1 MRFTTVPWLQN
12 LSGLI
17 PKIQFK
23 VLDNR
28 LMEREEKMKK
38 KQLLPAA
45 IVAAVLAIG
54 AGVITADTLISSRI
68 ESRVYQ
74 QLPDAADVSVSIPL
88 RNIPSDLTSDSIK
101 LANIN
106 VGRSDG
112 GDAQFKPSLSIAAR
126 NIAKKQ
132 PNIVGSLEV
141 TATIPAATITQ
152 QAEFQDAKIVGNTLQ
167 IAVGSGGLGRALLIP
182 KFSKNQLYFELKS
195 VSLFGSEIP
204 ASSLPADVQEQ
215 IKSQSLR
222 ELSIPKG
229 MKVKSVSLSSKGLA
243 LKLYGNNIEFGNL
256 GTIFKE
262 S

>member
-1 MRFTTVPWLQN
+1 MTKKYR
-12 LSGLI
+12 LSIALGTAALIFGGGL
-17 PKIQFK
+17 
-23 VLDNR
+23 
-28 LMEREEKMKK
+28 
-38 KQLLPAA
+38 
-45 IVAAVLAIG
+45 
-54 AGVITADTLISSRI
+54 ITADILISSRI

-74 QLPDAADVSVSIPL
+74 QIPDAADVSVSIPL

-106 VGRSDG
+106 VGRSDS
-112 GDAQFKPSLSIAAR
+112 GDVLLNPSLSIAAR

-141 TATIPAATITQ
+141 TAMIPAATITQ
-152 QAEFQDAKIVGNTLQ
+152 QAEFEDAQIVGNTLQ
-167 IAVGSGGLGRALLIP
+167 IAVGSGGLGRASLVP

-243 LKLYGNNIEFGNL
+243 LKLYGNNIQFGNL

>member
-1 MRFTTVPWLQN
+1 MTKKYR
-12 LSGLI
+12 LSIALGTAALIFGGGL
-17 PKIQFK
+17 
-23 VLDNR
+23 
-28 LMEREEKMKK
+28 
-38 KQLLPAA
+38 
-45 IVAAVLAIG
+45 
-54 AGVITADTLISSRI
+54 ITADTLISSRI

-74 QLPDAADVSVSIPL
+74 QIPDAADVSVSIPL

-106 VGRSDG
+106 VGRSDS
-112 GDAQFKPSLSIAAR
+112 GDVLLNPSLSIAAR

-141 TATIPAATITQ
+141 TAMIPAATITQ
-152 QAEFQDAKIVGNTLQ
+152 QAEFEDAQIVGNTLQ
-167 IAVGSGGLGRALLIP
+167 IAVGSGGLGRASLVP
-182 KFSKNQLYFELKS
+182 KFSKNQLFFELKS

-204 ASSLPADVQEQ
+204 ASSLPTDIQEQ

-243 LKLYGNNIEFGNL
+243 LKLYGNNIQFGNL

>member
-1 MRFTTVPWLQN
+1 MQLETRNIRIT
-12 LSGLI
+12 
-17 PKIQFK
+17 
-23 VLDNR
+23 
-28 LMEREEKMKK
+28 ERDEKMKK

-74 QLPDAADVSVSIPL
+74 QIPDAADVSVSIPFQ
-88 RNIPSDLTSDSIK
+88 NIPSDLTSDSIK

-106 VGRSDG
+106 IGRSDS
-112 GDAQFKPSLSIAAR
+112 GDSQLKPSLSIAAR

>member
-88 RNIPSDLTSDSIK
+88 QNIPSDLDFR
-101 LANIN
+101 LN
-106 VGRSDG
+106 
-112 GDAQFKPSLSIAAR
+112 
-126 NIAKKQ
+126 
-132 PNIVGSLEV
+132 
-141 TATIPAATITQ
+141 
-152 QAEFQDAKIVGNTLQ
+152 
-167 IAVGSGGLGRALLIP
+167 
-182 KFSKNQLYFELKS
+182 
-195 VSLFGSEIP
+195 
-204 ASSLPADVQEQ
+204 
-215 IKSQSLR
+215 
-222 ELSIPKG
+222 
-229 MKVKSVSLSSKGLA
+229 
-243 LKLYGNNIEFGNL
+243 
-256 GTIFKE
+256 
-262 S
+262 

>member
-1 MRFTTVPWLQN
+1 
-12 LSGLI
+12 
-17 PKIQFK
+17 
-23 VLDNR
+23 
-28 LMEREEKMKK
+28 MKK
-38 KQLLPAA
+38 KQFLPAA

-54 AGVITADTLISSRI
+54 AAVITADTLISSRI

-74 QLPDAADVSVSIPL
+74 QIPDAADVSVSIPL
-88 RNIPSDLTSDSIK
+88 QNIPSDLTSGTIK

-106 VGRSDG
+106 VERSSS
-112 GDAQFKPSLSIAAR
+112 GDTQSKPSLSIAAR

-141 TATIPAATITQ
+141 TATIPAATISQ
-152 QAEFQDAKIVGNTLQ
+152 QAEFEDAQIVGNTLQ
-167 IAVGSGGLGRALLIP
+167 VSVGSGGLGKALLTP
-182 KFSKNQLYFELKS
+182 KFSNNQLYFELKS

-204 ASSLPADVQEQ
+204 ASSLPADVQAQ
-215 IKSQSLR
+215 IKSKSLR

-243 LKLYGNNIEFGNL
+243 LKLYGNNFEFGNL

>member
-1 MRFTTVPWLQN
+1 MTKKYR
-12 LSGLI
+12 LSIALGAAALI
-17 PKIQFK
+17 F
-23 VLDNR
+23 
-28 LMEREEKMKK
+28 
-38 KQLLPAA
+38 
-45 IVAAVLAIG
+45 G
-54 AGVITADTLISSRI
+54 GGVITADILISSRI

-74 QLPDAADVSVSIPL
+74 QIPDAADVSVSIPL

-106 VGRSDG
+106 VGRSDS
-112 GDAQFKPSLSIAAR
+112 GDVLLNPSLSIAAR

-141 TATIPAATITQ
+141 TAMIPAATITQ
-152 QAEFQDAKIVGNTLQ
+152 QAEFEDAQIVGNTLQ
-167 IAVGSGGLGRALLIP
+167 IAVGSGGLGRASLVP
-182 KFSKNQLYFELKS
+182 KFSKNQLFFELKS

-204 ASSLPADVQEQ
+204 ASSLPTDIQEQ

-243 LKLYGNNIEFGNL
+243 LKLYGNNIQFGNL

>member
-1 MRFTTVPWLQN
+1 
-12 LSGLI
+12 
-17 PKIQFK
+17 
-23 VLDNR
+23 
-28 LMEREEKMKK
+28 MKK
-38 KQLLPAA
+38 KQFLPAA

-54 AGVITADTLISSRI
+54 AAVITADTLISSRI

-74 QLPDAADVSVSIPL
+74 QIPDAADVSVSIPL
-88 RNIPSDLTSDSIK
+88 QNIPSDLTSGTIK

-106 VGRSDG
+106 VERSSS
-112 GDAQFKPSLSIAAR
+112 GDTQSKPSLSIAAR

-141 TATIPAATITQ
+141 TATIPAATISQ
-152 QAEFQDAKIVGNTLQ
+152 QAEFEDAQIVGNTLQ
-167 IAVGSGGLGRALLIP
+167 VSVGSGGLGKALLTP
-182 KFSKNQLYFELKS
+182 KFSNNQLYFELKS

-204 ASSLPADVQEQ
+204 ASSLPADVQAQ

-222 ELSIPKG
+222 ELSLPKG
-229 MKVKSVSLSSKGLA
+229 MKVKSVSLSSKGLT

>member
-1 MRFTTVPWLQN
+1 MTKKYR
-12 LSGLI
+12 LSIALGTAALIFGGGL
-17 PKIQFK
+17 
-23 VLDNR
+23 
-28 LMEREEKMKK
+28 
-38 KQLLPAA
+38 
-45 IVAAVLAIG
+45 
-54 AGVITADTLISSRI
+54 ITADTLISSRI

-74 QLPDAADVSVSIPL
+74 QIPDAADVSVSIPL

-106 VGRSDG
+106 VGRSDS
-112 GDAQFKPSLSIAAR
+112 GDVLLNPSLSIAAR

-141 TATIPAATITQ
+141 TAMIPAATITQ
-152 QAEFQDAKIVGNTLQ
+152 QAEFEDAQIVGNTLQ
-167 IAVGSGGLGRALLIP
+167 IAVGSGGLGRASLVP
-182 KFSKNQLYFELKS
+182 KFSKDQLYFELKS

-204 ASSLPADVQEQ
+204 ASSLPTDIQEQ
-215 IKSQSLR
+215 IKSQSMR

-243 LKLYGNNIEFGNL
+243 LKLYGNNIQFGNL

>member
-1 MRFTTVPWLQN
+1 LKKNQVIR
-12 LSGLI
+12 I
-17 PKIQFK
+17 
-23 VLDNR
+23 VL
-28 LMEREEKMKK
+28 
-38 KQLLPAA
+38 
-45 IVAAVLAIG
+45 VAAVVLLGGFSFIAQG
-54 AGVITADTLISSRI
+54 ALSSRI

-88 RNIPSDLTSDSIK
+88 LNIPSDLTSDTIK
-101 LANIN
+101 LAKIN
-106 VGRSDG
+106 VGRGDT
-112 GDAQFKPSLSIAAR
+112 GDAKFKPSLSIAAR

-132 PNIVGSLEV
+132 PNNVGSLEV

-152 QAEFQDAKIVGNTLQ
+152 QAEFENAQIVGNTLQ
-167 IAVGSGGLGRALLIP
+167 VSVGSAGLGRASLVP
-182 KFSKNQLYFELKS
+182 KFSNNQLYFELKS

-204 ASSLPADVQEQ
+204 ASSLPADVQAQ

-229 MKVKSVSLSSKGLA
+229 MKVKSVSLSSKGLT

>member
-1 MRFTTVPWLQN
+1 MQLETRNIRIT
-12 LSGLI
+12 
-17 PKIQFK
+17 
-23 VLDNR
+23 
-28 LMEREEKMKK
+28 ERDEKMKK

-74 QLPDAADVSVSIPL
+74 QIPDAADVSVSIPFQ
-88 RNIPSDLTSDSIK
+88 NIPSDLTSDTIK
-101 LANIN
+101 SANIN
-106 VGRSDG
+106 IGRSDS
-112 GDAQFKPSLSIAAR
+112 GDSQLKPSLSIAAR

-243 LKLYGNNIEFGNL
+243 LKLYGNNIQFGNL

>member
-1 MRFTTVPWLQN
+1 MQLETRNIRIT
-12 LSGLI
+12 
-17 PKIQFK
+17 
-23 VLDNR
+23 
-28 LMEREEKMKK
+28 ERDEKMKK

-74 QLPDAADVSVSIPL
+74 QIPDAADVSVSIPFQ
-88 RNIPSDLTSDSIK
+88 NIPSDLTSDTIK
-101 LANIN
+101 SANIN
-106 VGRSDG
+106 IGRSDS
-112 GDAQFKPSLSIAAR
+112 GDAQLKPSLSIAAR

-243 LKLYGNNIEFGNL
+243 LKLYGNNIQFGNL

>member
-152 QAEFQDAKIVGNTLQ
+152 QAEFEDAQIVGNTLQ
-167 IAVGSGGLGRALLIP
+167 IAVGSGGLGRASLIP

-204 ASSLPADVQEQ
+204 ASSLPADVQAQ

-243 LKLYGNNIEFGNL
+243 LKLYGNNIQFGNL
-256 GTIFKE
+256 GSIFKE

>member
-141 TATIPAATITQ
+141 TATIPAATIIQ
-152 QAEFQDAKIVGNTLQ
+152 QSEFEDAQIVGNTLQ
-167 IAVGSGGLGRALLIP
+167 IAVGSAGLGIASLVP

-215 IKSQSLR
+215 IKSKSLR

-243 LKLYGNNIEFGNL
+243 LKLYGSNIQFGNL
-256 GTIFKE
+256 GSIFKE

>member
-1 MRFTTVPWLQN
+1 MTKKYR
-12 LSGLI
+12 LSIALGTAALIFGGGL
-17 PKIQFK
+17 
-23 VLDNR
+23 
-28 LMEREEKMKK
+28 
-38 KQLLPAA
+38 
-45 IVAAVLAIG
+45 
-54 AGVITADTLISSRI
+54 ITADTLISSRI

-74 QLPDAADVSVSIPL
+74 QIPDAADVSVSIPL

-106 VGRSDG
+106 VGRSDS
-112 GDAQFKPSLSIAAR
+112 GDVLLNPSLSIAAR

-141 TATIPAATITQ
+141 TAMIPAATITQ
-152 QAEFQDAKIVGNTLQ
+152 QAEFEDAQIVGNTLQ
-167 IAVGSGGLGRALLIP
+167 IAVGSGGLGRASLVP

-204 ASSLPADVQEQ
+204 ASSLPADIQEQ
-215 IKSQSLR
+215 IKSQSVR

-229 MKVKSVSLSSKGLA
+229 MKVKSVSLTSKGLA
-243 LKLYGNNIEFGNL
+243 LKLYGNNIQFGNL
-256 GTIFKE
+256 GSIFKE

>member
-1 MRFTTVPWLQN
+1 
-12 LSGLI
+12 
-17 PKIQFK
+17 
-23 VLDNR
+23 
-28 LMEREEKMKK
+28 MKK
-38 KQLLPAA
+38 KQFLPAA

-54 AGVITADTLISSRI
+54 AAVITADTLISSRI

-74 QLPDAADVSVSIPL
+74 QIPDAADVSVSIPL
-88 RNIPSDLTSDSIK
+88 QNIPSDLTSGTIK

-106 VGRSDG
+106 VERSSR
-112 GDAQFKPSLSIAAR
+112 GDTQSKPSLSIAAR

-141 TATIPAATITQ
+141 TATIPAATISQ
-152 QAEFQDAKIVGNTLQ
+152 QAEFEDAQIVGNTLQ
-167 IAVGSGGLGRALLIP
+167 VSVGSGGLGKALLTP
-182 KFSKNQLYFELKS
+182 KFSNNQLYFELKS

-204 ASSLPADVQEQ
+204 ASSLPADVQAQ
-215 IKSQSLR
+215 IKSKSLR
-222 ELSIPKG
+222 ELSLPKG

>member
-1 MRFTTVPWLQN
+1 MTKKYR
-12 LSGLI
+12 LSIALGTAALIFGGGL
-17 PKIQFK
+17 
-23 VLDNR
+23 
-28 LMEREEKMKK
+28 
-38 KQLLPAA
+38 
-45 IVAAVLAIG
+45 
-54 AGVITADTLISSRI
+54 ITADTLISSRI

-74 QLPDAADVSVSIPL
+74 QIPDAADVSVSIPL

-106 VGRSDG
+106 VGRSVS
-112 GDAQFKPSLSIAAR
+112 GDVLLNPSLSIAAR

-141 TATIPAATITQ
+141 TAMIPAATITQ
-152 QAEFQDAKIVGNTLQ
+152 QAEFEDAQIVGNTLQ
-167 IAVGSGGLGRALLIP
+167 IAVGSGGLGRASLVP
-182 KFSKNQLYFELKS
+182 KFSKNQLFFELKS

-204 ASSLPADVQEQ
+204 ASSLPTDIQEQ

-243 LKLYGNNIEFGNL
+243 LKLYGNNIQFGNL

>member
-1 MRFTTVPWLQN
+1 LKKNQ
-12 LSGLI
+12 
-17 PKIQFK
+17 
-23 VLDNR
+23 VLR
-28 LMEREEKMKK
+28 
-38 KQLLPAA
+38 
-45 IVAAVLAIG
+45 IVFVAAVVLLGGFSFIAQG
-54 AGVITADTLISSRI
+54 TLSSRI

-88 RNIPSDLTSDSIK
+88 LNIPSDLTSDTIK
-101 LANIN
+101 LAKIN
-106 VGRSDG
+106 VGRGDT
-112 GDAQFKPSLSIAAR
+112 GDAKFKPSLAIAAR

-152 QAEFQDAKIVGNTLQ
+152 QAEFQDAQIVGDTLQ
-167 IAVGSGGLGRALLIP
+167 VSVGSGGLGRASLTP
-182 KFSKNQLYFELKS
+182 KFSNNQLYFELKS

-204 ASSLPADVQEQ
+204 ASSLPANVQAQ

-243 LKLYGNNIEFGNL
+243 LKLYGNNIQFGNL
-256 GTIFKE
+256 GSIFKE
-262 S
+262 KS

>member
-1 MRFTTVPWLQN
+1 MTKKYR
-12 LSGLI
+12 LSITLGTAALIFGGGL
-17 PKIQFK
+17 
-23 VLDNR
+23 
-28 LMEREEKMKK
+28 
-38 KQLLPAA
+38 
-45 IVAAVLAIG
+45 
-54 AGVITADTLISSRI
+54 ITADTLISSRI

-74 QLPDAADVSVSIPL
+74 QIPDAADISVSIPL

-106 VGRSDG
+106 VGRSDS
-112 GDAQFKPSLSIAAR
+112 GDVLLNPSLSIAAR

-141 TATIPAATITQ
+141 TAMIPAATITQ
-152 QAEFQDAKIVGNTLQ
+152 QAKFEDAQIVGNTLQ
-167 IAVGSGGLGRALLIP
+167 IAVGSGGLGRASLVP

-215 IKSQSLR
+215 IKSQSVR

-243 LKLYGNNIEFGNL
+243 LKLYGNNIQFGNL

>member
-1 MRFTTVPWLQN
+1 MTKKYR
-12 LSGLI
+12 LSIALGTAALIFGGGL
-17 PKIQFK
+17 
-23 VLDNR
+23 
-28 LMEREEKMKK
+28 
-38 KQLLPAA
+38 
-45 IVAAVLAIG
+45 
-54 AGVITADTLISSRI
+54 ITADTLISSRI

-74 QLPDAADVSVSIPL
+74 QIPDAADVSVSIPL

-106 VGRSDG
+106 VGR
-112 GDAQFKPSLSIAAR
+112 GDSGDVLLNPSLSIAAR

-141 TATIPAATITQ
+141 TAMIPAATITQ
-152 QAEFQDAKIVGNTLQ
+152 QAEFEDAQIVGNTLQ
-167 IAVGSGGLGRALLIP
+167 IAVGSGGLGRASLVP

-215 IKSQSLR
+215 IKSQSVR

-243 LKLYGNNIEFGNL
+243 LKLYGNNIQFGNL

>member
-1 MRFTTVPWLQN
+1 MQLETRNIRIT
-12 LSGLI
+12 
-17 PKIQFK
+17 
-23 VLDNR
+23 
-28 LMEREEKMKK
+28 ERDEKMKK

-74 QLPDAADVSVSIPL
+74 QIPDAADVSVSIPL
-88 RNIPSDLTSDSIK
+88 QNIPSDLTSDTIK
-101 LANIN
+101 SANIN
-106 VGRSDG
+106 VGRSDS
-112 GDAQFKPSLSIAAR
+112 GDAQLKPSLSIAAR

-167 IAVGSGGLGRALLIP
+167 IAVGSGGLGRASLVP
-182 KFSKNQLYFELKS
+182 KFSNNQLYFELKS

-215 IKSQSLR
+215 IKSESLR

-256 GTIFKE
+256 GAIFKE

>member
-1 MRFTTVPWLQN
+1 MTKKYR
-12 LSGLI
+12 LSIALGTAALIFGGGL
-17 PKIQFK
+17 
-23 VLDNR
+23 
-28 LMEREEKMKK
+28 
-38 KQLLPAA
+38 
-45 IVAAVLAIG
+45 
-54 AGVITADTLISSRI
+54 ITADTLISSRI

-74 QLPDAADVSVSIPL
+74 QIPDAADVSVSIPL

-106 VGRSDG
+106 VGRSDS
-112 GDAQFKPSLSIAAR
+112 GDVLLNPSLSIAAR

-141 TATIPAATITQ
+141 TAMIPAATITQ
-152 QAEFQDAKIVGNTLQ
+152 QAEFEDAQIVGNTLQ
-167 IAVGSGGLGRALLIP
+167 IAVGSGGLGRASLVP
-182 KFSKNQLYFELKS
+182 KFSKNQLFFELKS

-204 ASSLPADVQEQ
+204 ASSLPTDIQEQ
-215 IKSQSLR
+215 IKSQSVR

-243 LKLYGNNIEFGNL
+243 LKLYGNNIQFGNL

>member
-1 MRFTTVPWLQN
+1 MTKKYR
-12 LSGLI
+12 LSIALGTAALIFGGGL
-17 PKIQFK
+17 
-23 VLDNR
+23 
-28 LMEREEKMKK
+28 
-38 KQLLPAA
+38 
-45 IVAAVLAIG
+45 
-54 AGVITADTLISSRI
+54 ITADTLISSRI

-74 QLPDAADVSVSIPL
+74 QIPDAADVSVSIPL

-106 VGRSDG
+106 VGRSDS
-112 GDAQFKPSLSIAAR
+112 GDVLLNSSLSIAAR

-141 TATIPAATITQ
+141 TAMIPAATITQ
-152 QAEFQDAKIVGNTLQ
+152 QAEFEDAQIVGNTLQ
-167 IAVGSGGLGRALLIP
+167 IAVGSGGLGRASLVP
-182 KFSKNQLYFELKS
+182 KFSKNQLFFELKS

-204 ASSLPADVQEQ
+204 ASSLPTDIQEQ

-243 LKLYGNNIEFGNL
+243 LKLYGNNIQFGNL

-262 S
+262 SK

>member
-1 MRFTTVPWLQN
+1 MQAET
-12 LSGLI
+12 
-17 PKIQFK
+17 
-23 VLDNR
+23 LDIR
-28 LMEREEKMKK
+28 IMEREEKMKK

-54 AGVITADTLISSRI
+54 AGVLTADTLLSSRI
-68 ESRVYQ
+68 ESRVYEQ
-74 QLPDAADVSVSIPL
+74 IPDAADVSVSIPL
-88 RNIPSDLTSDSIK
+88 QNIPSDLASDSIK

-106 VGRSDG
+106 VGRGNS

-152 QAEFQDAKIVGNTLQ
+152 QAEFEDAQIVGNTLQ
-167 IAVGSGGLGRALLIP
+167 IAVGSGGLGRASLIP
-182 KFSKNQLYFELKS
+182 KFSNNQLYFELKS

-204 ASSLPADVQEQ
+204 ASSLPADVQAQ

-243 LKLYGNNIEFGNL
+243 LKLYGNNIQFGNL
-256 GTIFKE
+256 GSIFKE

>member
-1 MRFTTVPWLQN
+1 MTKKYR
-12 LSGLI
+12 LSIALGTAALIFGGGL
-17 PKIQFK
+17 
-23 VLDNR
+23 
-28 LMEREEKMKK
+28 
-38 KQLLPAA
+38 
-45 IVAAVLAIG
+45 
-54 AGVITADTLISSRI
+54 ITADILISSRI

-74 QLPDAADVSVSIPL
+74 QIPDAVDVSVSIPL

-106 VGRSDG
+106 FGRSDS
-112 GDAQFKPSLSIAAR
+112 GDVLLNPSLSIAAR

-141 TATIPAATITQ
+141 TAMIPAATITQ
-152 QAEFQDAKIVGNTLQ
+152 QAEFEDAQIVGNTLQ
-167 IAVGSGGLGRALLIP
+167 IAVGSGGLGRASLVP

-215 IKSQSLR
+215 IKSQSVR

-243 LKLYGNNIEFGNL
+243 LKLYGNNIQFGNL

-262 S
+262 SK

>member
-1 MRFTTVPWLQN
+1 LKKYQ
-12 LSGLI
+12 
-17 PKIQFK
+17 
-23 VLDNR
+23 VLR
-28 LMEREEKMKK
+28 IVL
-38 KQLLPAA
+38 
-45 IVAAVLAIG
+45 VAAVVLLGGFSFIAQG
-54 AGVITADTLISSRI
+54 ALSSRI

-88 RNIPSDLTSDSIK
+88 LNIPSDLTSDTIK
-101 LANIN
+101 LAKIN
-106 VGRSDG
+106 VGRGDT
-112 GDAQFKPSLSIAAR
+112 GDAKFKPSLSIAAR

-152 QAEFQDAKIVGNTLQ
+152 QAEFQDARIVGNTLQ
-167 IAVGSGGLGRALLIP
+167 VSVGSGGLGRALLTP
-182 KFSKNQLYFELKS
+182 KFSNNQLYFELKS
-195 VSLFGSEIP
+195 VSLFGSDIP
-204 ASSLPADVQEQ
+204 ASSLPANVQAQ